1 MTMTM
6 GSDQPTA
13 PAAPLDP
20 KEIVGPVILVDE
32 SLPQVIALLEKYS
45 GKMVLRTQTLPVL
58 KVNFNGTDVLT
69 REQAVLALESLLTI
83 NGVSIVPQG
92 EGFLK
97 ATPVATANLES
108 PPLYMDSTLEL
119 PPSERIVARLFT
131 LNNTTVQVI
140 EPALQAMVN
149 KTRGG
154 SVIVM
159 PTANAVLFTDAIA
172 SVQKAEKIVEKLDAP
187 NSVIFIKVN
196 NIRASDVMKQLK
208 TLQAGGL
215 KNVLSGDIA
224 IEADDLANQ
233 VMLVASPQSEAKLRA
248 IVEKMDLES
257 LPKTESQVLGLKHS
271 DVNTVMNV
279 LSQIATGQDA
289 KKSTSSQTSNT
300 NTSGGISTGVS
311 TSVNTYATYSFTTRS
326 TSSTTTTRTGT
337 NQPQAVTSTSTPTS
351 FSDYLTVS
359 GDERTNRLMV
369 FGTSSD
375 LEQINELVAKIDVP
389 LPQVRIE
396 AIIVEVTLSGD
407 EASGLDTLGLG
418 YKTTAASG
426 STILDGDYEFNTSTP
441 NLPNSSAAPFSIT
454 GSLKDFS
461 LSMVFNKAESNSR
474 IRILSAPLI
483 STPHNQPASI
493 FVGQTRPVVTSTS
506 SSSTDLSVT
515 SSEVEQKEIGLSL
528 NVLPRVG
535 ADGAVEM
542 KVDQTSETI
551 TGSVEVDGNE
561 QPITA
566 TRSASSYLIANHN
579 ETVVLAGLQSYKE
592 TDTNGIVWLLGYIP
606 IIGQLFQPETKE
618 SERTEIIIFLK
629 PHIIDQT
636 KPSVSSETPGLQPG
650 SLTRID
656 AESYLRTGRFSAVSL
671 TPEEHEALDRIRRRQ
686 EEYAQENRARVSREQ
701 NSSNADD
708 AETNTASAAQ

>member
-1 MTMTM
+1 MSMSMTLE
-6 GSDQPTA
+6 QPVIPTG
-13 PAAPLDP
+13 PLDP

-32 SLPQVIALLEKYS
+32 SLPQVIALLEKFS

-58 KVNFNGTDVLT
+58 KVNFNGTEVLT

-92 EGFLK
+92 DGFLK
-97 ATPVATANLES
+97 ATPVATSSLES
-108 PPLYMDSTLEL
+108 PPLYVDSTLEL
-119 PPSERIVARLFT
+119 PPSERIIARLFS

-159 PTANAVLFTDAIA
+159 PTANAVLFTDAIT

-257 LPKTESQVLGLKHS
+257 LPKTDSQVLGLKHS

-289 KKSTSSQTSNT
+289 KKSTSSQTGNT
-300 NTSGGISTGVS
+300 GTTGGISTGVN
-311 TSVNTYATYSFTTRS
+311 TTVNTYATYSFTTRA
-326 TSSTTTTRTGT
+326 TSGNTTTNRTGA
-337 NQPQAVTSTSTPTS
+337 NQPQAITSTSTPTS

-375 LEQINELVAKIDVP
+375 LEQINELVTKIDVP

-396 AIIVEVTLSGD
+396 AIVVEVTLGSD

-418 YKTTAASG
+418 YKTTAGTG

-483 STPHNQPASI
+483 STSHNQPASI

-506 SSSTDLSVT
+506 SNSSDINTT
-515 SSEVEQKEIGLSL
+515 RSEVEQKEIGLSL

-551 TGSVEVDGNE
+551 TGSVEVDGND

-592 TDTNGIVWLLGYIP
+592 TDTSGIVWLLGYIP

-629 PHIIDQT
+629 PHIIDPA
-636 KPSVSSETPGLQPG
+636 KPSISSETPGLQPG

-671 TPEEHEALDRIRRRQ
+671 TPEEHEALDRIRQRQ
-686 EEYAQENRARVSREQ
+686 EEYAQENRKRVSEEQ
-701 NSSNADD
+701 NS
-708 AETNTASAAQ
+708 NTAPEAK